1 MHHNE
6 KIPERPLIIV
16 LSDDYRFSAGLQMS
30 LSKKGFSPLGFYETE
45 SAIQYENTHKQLK
58 KLFVLDAAARNS
70 NWLDILDYFH
80 ARGMSNNC
88 IALLSEDSNM
98 HNNAMLRSLRGV
110 FPKNDT
116 VRALLPD
123 FIAKTIEI
131 METEGRMSPSENH
144 YDALPD
150 QEPVIDDPVI
160 DDPQEKEKDFLY
172 DVMKEKEKH
181 SEKQNEAARSAFLAS
196 LSNELLNPLS
206 IISKSIELLK
216 QTQLDIQQSQNLETI
231 YDSTESLHRIVN
243 SLLSAV
249 GGYFAGENRLG
260 SHIDAILNNVTDYSA
275 EHFTTDHELEY
286 LTNKRKDLRILFA
299 EDDAINQL
307 YLAAFLRSQGWM
319 VDTAYNGK
327 DAFEMFDAGKY
338 DLIILDGQM
347 PGMDGFETAKKIRDL
362 ENADTRIPI
371 LAISGYAIPGE
382 KEKFINSGMDEYLPK
397 PINESSLLRLIC
409 QLTA

>member
-1 MHHNE
+1 MHHSE
-6 KIPERPLIIV
+6 KISERPLIIV

-45 SAIQYENTHKQLK
+45 SAIQYENTHKQFK

-88 IALLSEDSNM
+88 IALLSEDSTMNKS
-98 HNNAMLRSLRGV
+98 AMLRSLRGV
-110 FPKNDT
+110 FQKNDT
-116 VRALLPD
+116 VCALLPD
-123 FIAKTIEI
+123 YIAKTIEI
-131 METEGRMSPSENH
+131 METEGRMNPSESH
-144 YDALPD
+144 YNALPD

-160 DDPQEKEKDFLY
+160 ANPQKKENNFLSE
-172 DVMKEKEKH
+172 VMKEKEKPG
-181 SEKQNEAARSAFLAS
+181 EKQNEEARSAFLAS

-206 IISKSIELLK
+206 IISKNVELLK
-216 QTQLDIQQSQNLETI
+216 QTQLDIQQSQNLDAI
-231 YDSTESLHRIVN
+231 DDSTESLHRIVN
-243 SLLSAV
+243 SLLNAV

-260 SHIDAILNNVTDYSA
+260 RHIDTILNNVPDNIT
-275 EHFTTDHELEY
+275 EQFTTDHGLEY
-286 LTNKRKDLRILFA
+286 FTNKRKDLRILFA

-307 YLAAFLRSQGWM
+307 YVAAFLRSQGWM

-327 DAFEMFDAGKY
+327 DAFEMFEVGKY

-362 ENADTRIPI
+362 EDADTRIPI
-371 LAISGYAIPGE
+371 LAISGYTIPGE
-382 KEKFINSGMDEYLPK
+382 KERFINSGMDDYLPK
-397 PINESSLLRLIC
+397 PINESRLLRLIC